1 MNRHFSS
8 VALLTLALSWTAL
21 AQNSP
26 MREGLWEV
34 TTKINIPG
42 MGMDMP
48 PLKQNQCITA
58 AMIKDP
64 QSAIPKGPGQ
74 GDCKVANFKLSASSA
89 TYTMTCAQ
97 PPMTATGEMKYS
109 GTDAYVGTMKIDMSG
124 QTMMLSYDAK
134 RLGECP
140 K

>member
-1 MNRHFSS
+1 MLRLSSS
-8 VALLTLALSWTAL
+8 VLLALAVSWTVL
-21 AQNSP
+21 AQSSP

-34 TTKINIPG
+34 TTKITIPG

-48 PLKQNQCITA
+48 PMKQNQCVTA

-64 QSAIPKGPGQ
+64 QSVIPKGPGQ
-74 GDCKVANFKLSASSA
+74 GDCKVANYKLGVNSA
-89 TYTMTCAQ
+89 TYTMTCAE

-109 GTDAYVGTMKIDMSG
+109 GTDAYQGTMKIDMSG
-124 QTMMLSYDAK
+124 QTMTLSYDAK
-134 RLGECP
+134 RLGVCP